1 MPYSCKSFVRAQNLK
16 QHERIHTE
24 NKPYSCNECRKT
36 FAQIHHLKQHEKIH
50 TGEKI
55 YSCSCLSDLSPQEFL
70 ANFATTDEEG
80 RKTFKYA
87 EQLTA
92 IAHR

>member
-1 MPYSCKSFVRAQNLK
+1 MSASRLKWKLRFNDQNPPVSGSPRMASKGDFEAEKQKLK
-16 QHERIHTE
+16 
-24 NKPYSCNECRKT
+24 
-36 FAQIHHLKQHEKIH
+36 
-50 TGEKI
+50 
-55 YSCSCLSDLSPQEFL
+55 EFL

-92 IAHR
+92 IAHRLARADAVDLAADYNGI

>member
-1 MPYSCKSFVRAQNLK
+1 MASKGDYEAEKQKLK
-16 QHERIHTE
+16 
-24 NKPYSCNECRKT
+24 
-36 FAQIHHLKQHEKIH
+36 
-50 TGEKI
+50 
-55 YSCSCLSDLSPQEFL
+55 EFL

-92 IAHR
+92 IAHRLARADAVDLAADYNGL

>member
-1 MPYSCKSFVRAQNLK
+1 MASKGDYEAEKQKLK
-16 QHERIHTE
+16 
-24 NKPYSCNECRKT
+24 
-36 FAQIHHLKQHEKIH
+36 
-50 TGEKI
+50 
-55 YSCSCLSDLSPQEFL
+55 EFL

-92 IAHR
+92 IAHRFAGLVWLLLTAADVGLDCEMLTK